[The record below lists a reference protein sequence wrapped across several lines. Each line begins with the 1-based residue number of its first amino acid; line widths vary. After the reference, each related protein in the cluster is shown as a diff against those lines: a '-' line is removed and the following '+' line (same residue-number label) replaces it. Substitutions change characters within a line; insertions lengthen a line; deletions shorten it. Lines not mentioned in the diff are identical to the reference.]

1 MNIIRHMTKSGSK
14 ILIRGPYDP
23 ICLEE
28 EGLNAVVGDWVGD
41 PGLLERDDLG
51 WMDIAVPIN
60 TCASDK
66 ASSGDYHINS
76 ADDRSSD
83 GSNGNFSSRD
93 L

>member
-1 MNIIRHMTKSGSK
+1 MIRHLATSGSK

-28 EGLNAVVGDWVGD
+28 EGMNAGVGDWVGD
-41 PGLLERDDLG
+41 PGVLKRDDLG
-51 WMDIAVPIN
+51 WIDVAMPVN
-60 TCASDK
+60 TFASNK
-66 ASSGDYHINS
+66 VSSSDYHINS
-76 ADDRSSD
+76 ADDGSSN